1 MVNISDRLFAGASIK
16 KFDALFEQ
24 GALAERLVLL
34 DLVSFKLL
42 LVASA
47 ESASEAFD
55 SCVNTAKKAPVACG
69 R

>member
-34 DLVSFKLL
+34 D
-42 LVASA
+42 
-47 ESASEAFD
+47 
-55 SCVNTAKKAPVACG
+55 
-69 R
+69 